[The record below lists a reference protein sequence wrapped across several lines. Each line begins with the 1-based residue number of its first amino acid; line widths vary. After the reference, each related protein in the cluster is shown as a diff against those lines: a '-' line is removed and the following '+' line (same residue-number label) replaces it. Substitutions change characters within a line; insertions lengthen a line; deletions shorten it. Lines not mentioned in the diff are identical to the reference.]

1 MNPMKYSDM
10 WMNGS
15 KLSDN
20 NKLNVNSDN
29 NNVLIGK
36 HIIYDSKK
44 ERLQVH

>member
-1 MNPMKYSDM
+1 MNS
-10 WMNGS
+10 S

-29 NNVLIGK
+29 NSVLIGK
-36 HIIYDSKK
+36 HKIYDSKK